1 MCCNGRHIS
10 QLIKHPFLLLLPFN
24 NLLSVLISAF
34 YSLIFTKSFFLLV
47 SCYKNV
53 DILSYCAKN
62 AYLGVVYIA
71 LNYNAF
77 FLIGYNKKL
86 DFGNIIMALCEQ
98 IMKIMIWI
106 VCSFSTESFM
116 NYFCNKSFQHDVWVG
131 NEKYVL
137 VFNHL
142 MLYRKSHILQ
152 KIKINVIYEIMFE
165 NFCSQYDSHSSC
177 FQFW

>member
-1 MCCNGRHIS
+1 MKHNFAFSLFHKNHAIWGNIKNTSIKYVCCNGRHIS

-53 DILSYCAKN
+53 DILSYRAKN

-77 FLIGYNKKL
+77 FLIGYNKKW
-86 DFGNIIMALCEQ
+86 DFGNIIMGLCEQ
-98 IMKIMIWI
+98 IMKIRIWI
-106 VCSFSTESFM
+106 VCSFQLNHSWIIFVINSFNM
-116 NYFCNKSFQHDVWVG
+116 TYDLAMKDIFQCS
-131 NEKYVL
+131 N
-137 VFNHL
+137 VFL
-142 MLYRKSHILQ
+142 IP
-152 KIKINVIYEIMFE
+152 
-165 NFCSQYDSHSSC
+165 
-177 FQFW
+177 

>member
-1 MCCNGRHIS
+1 MIDSSHVLPTSAHDGPSNMERNIKNTSIKYVCCNGRHIS

-34 YSLIFTKSFFLLV
+34 YSLIFTKSFFFLV

-77 FLIGYNKKL
+77 FLIGYNK
-86 DFGNIIMALCEQ
+86 N
-98 IMKIMIWI
+98 WI
-106 VCSFSTESFM
+106 LATSLWV
-116 NYFCNKSFQHDVWVG
+116 YANK
-131 NEKYVL
+131 
-137 VFNHL
+137 
-142 MLYRKSHILQ
+142 
-152 KIKINVIYEIMFE
+152 
-165 NFCSQYDSHSSC
+165 
-177 FQFW
+177 